1 MSRAYRTVT
10 IMQIGIMCRV
20 KTMLSRWKVR
30 VLKLKAK
37 IWRGAGSQYFT
48 NNLWPGCLQREE
60 STEVGLRSGCQWP
73 DLIPIRADQQICGFC
88 RWSHDGSRAR
98 GDENEFIRSEGLTL
112 IASQGAINTHPSL
125 CLDSCSQSFESHE
138 SALESKITRDQQI
151 DKLYNKGWQ
160 KIPADNQVS
169 ISRQVRE
176 GWGREPKECLVTGL
190 WLLWS

>member
-1 MSRAYRTVT
+1 MSWNWR
-10 IMQIGIMCRV
+10 
-20 KTMLSRWKVR
+20 
-30 VLKLKAK
+30 LKYDEAQGVNILL
-37 IWRGAGSQYFT
+37 IIYGRGV
-48 NNLWPGCLQREE
+48 WREE
-60 STEVGLRSGCQWP
+60 SSEVGRWPGCQWP

-88 RWSHDGSRAR
+88 RWSHDGSRAW

-112 IASQGAINTHPSL
+112 SASQGAINTHPSI

-169 ISRQVRE
+169 ISPQVRE
-176 GWGREPKECLVTGL
+176 GRGRAQRMSRNWTLAPVELIGFYKFHKKGDFYCKLPF
-190 WLLWS
+190 